1 MAKTYSIAN
10 VNGNAYAVMGAVVQ
24 IMSDERKTMGWDSAA
39 FENEKQAYLD
49 SAMSSDYDNLLAVS
63 KNMVGRV
70 NSAILA
76 NEAAN
81 EKFTK

>member
-1 MAKTYSIAN
+1 MANTYSIAN

-39 FENEKQAYLD
+39 FEKEKEAYLD
-49 SAMSSDYDNLLAVS
+49 SAMSSDYDNLLTVS

-70 NSAILA
+70 NGAILA
-76 NEAAN
+76 NAAAN
-81 EKFTK
+81 KKFTK